1 MLSHSRGA
9 KHLKKARAIECT
21 GLLVDQPI
29 IPIQNPEPTRTKV
42 PTKLIDK
49 IREDRSN
56 PVVGLG
62 FIKEF
67 IPVSNSE
74 MEPHYE
80 CELCESQGQANCMFS
95 HLLGQKHRRNFLDS
109 LRYGG
114 GLDTSELSP
123 AQLREG
129 AMLYDEKNTD
139 LVSRITTIYSDSSYP
154 WPCGKEPWNK
164 VNGGMGIAPDDA
176 RSNFGNQQQFKS
188 EETLSGEK
196 LSSSGLYQGRE
207 EKSKCIGW
215 KFSGPRPSYG
225 KGEMFQRPSPG
236 EMLPNLVSQSFTT
249 PLSSKPFL
257 NSTSNE
263 QRFQSIQDARS
274 MLESGRKMLLSVA
287 EFRGSGISCHEKRLL
302 SNCLMS
308 VSLKVGTAIEKSNS
322 RSIPTET
329 STSKL
334 SLAAPVGDSQIRP
347 NSNKPSPVPREGHSC
362 EIRGKDSNLSE
373 ILERRSRSR
382 PSITYGRIRSRS
394 PRLERT
400 RSPSKASS
408 STGSTRSSS
417 TLNSETK
424 SGWSRRRR
432 YTDNKR
438 ESEASCSS
446 RSRNDRN
453 KSSSRSRNDRNKSS
467 RNKDK
472 ERDLERRRERYIR
485 DERR

>member
-9 KHLKKARAIECT
+9 KHLKKARAIEST
-21 GLLVDQPI
+21 GLLVDQQI
-29 IPIQNPEPTRTKV
+29 IPIQNPGPTRTKV

-80 CELCESQGQANCMFS
+80 CALCESQGQANCMFS
-95 HLLGQKHRRNFLDS
+95 HLLGRKHRKNFLDS

-154 WPCGKEPWNK
+154 WPCGKEPWNEL
-164 VNGGMGIAPDDA
+164 NGGTGIAPDDA

-215 KFSGPRPSYG
+215 KVSGPRPSYG

-263 QRFQSIQDARS
+263 QRCQSIQDARS

-308 VSLKVGTAIEKSNS
+308 VFLKVGTAIEKSNS
-322 RSIPTET
+322 RSLPTET

-334 SLAAPVGDSQIRP
+334 SLAAPVGDYQMRP
-347 NSNKPSPVPREGHSC
+347 NTNKPSPSPVPREGLSC
-362 EIRGKDSNLSE
+362 ELRGKDSNLSE

-382 PSITYGRIRSRS
+382 PSITHGRIRSRS

-400 RSPSKASS
+400 RSPSTAIS
-408 STGSTRSSS
+408 STSSTRSSS

-424 SGWSRRRR
+424 SNSYWDGWSRRRR

-438 ESEASCSS
+438 ESEASCTS
-446 RSRNDRN
+446 RSRIHRI
-453 KSSSRSRNDRNKSS
+453 KRS

-472 ERDLERRRERYIR
+472 ERDLERRERYIR